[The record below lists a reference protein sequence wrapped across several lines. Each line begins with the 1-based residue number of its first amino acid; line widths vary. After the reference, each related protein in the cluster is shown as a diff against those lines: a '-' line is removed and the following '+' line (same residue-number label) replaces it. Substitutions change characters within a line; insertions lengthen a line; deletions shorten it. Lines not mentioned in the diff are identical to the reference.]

1 VSDVY
6 QTLTAPPIYY
16 AAFLDLRGKRCLVV
30 GGGTVAQRKVAGLL
44 DAGAIVTVVAPN
56 IVPMPDGV
64 HIEQRTFIPQ
74 DLNGMMLVIAATNDS
89 AANAAVAREANARG
103 IFINVVDDPAICS
116 MILPAVVRREAFCLA
131 ISTGGAS
138 PVLAR
143 RLKESFETQ
152 FGEEYGLL
160 IDLLWRLRRQWEPKA
175 LDTPLPMEARRQAW
189 EQVLD
194 LPLLDML
201 RAGDAVAAEIAA
213 MRILDSVLTQEVEE
227 D

>member
-1 VSDVY
+1 MSDIY

-16 AAFLDLRGKRCLVV
+16 PAFLDLRGKRCLVV
-30 GGGTVAQRKVAGLL
+30 GGGTVARRKVEGLVNT
-44 DAGAIVTVVAPN
+44 GAMVTVVAPS

-64 HIEQRTFIPQ
+64 HLEQRTFIPA
-74 DLNGMMLVIAATNDS
+74 DLDGTMLVIAATNDS
-89 AANAAVAREANARG
+89 AVNAAVAREAHARG

-116 MILPAVVRREAFCLA
+116 MILPAVVRRGAFCLA

-175 LDTPLPMEARRQAW
+175 LAPPSPWR
-189 EQVLD
+189 
-194 LPLLDML
+194 
-201 RAGDAVAAEIAA
+201 RAGRRGSRYSTSHSSTCCARETPSPP
-213 MRILDSVLTQEVEE
+213 RSQPCGFWTPYSPRK
-227 D
+227 